1 MNAKLDKVLEIK
13 NLKKS
18 FDSQIVLESITF
30 SLKKGMIYG
39 LLGANGAGKTTI
51 IKSIFNLITPDE
63 GEIYLFNKT
72 VPQSVDLYKKIGSI
86 IETPVFYE
94 KMTVEEN
101 LLLHCDYMGKHF
113 KNNIDKILKEVG
125 LLDAKGK
132 MINQLSLGMKQRLG
146 LGRALLNEPE
156 LLILDEPING
166 LDPEG
171 IIDFRNLILK
181 INQTYGTTVLIS
193 SHILAEVFKIAD
205 TIGIVANGKLLK
217 EVSKK
222 SLEEMELDIEEYY
235 LSLVKTGAK
244 I

>member
-1 MNAKLDKVLEIK
+1 MNWILDNVLEIK
-13 NLKKS
+13 QLTKT
-18 FDSQIVLESITF
+18 FGEQLVLDDVSL

-51 IKSIFNLITPDE
+51 IKAIFDLVKPNS
-63 GEIYLFNKT
+63 GEIYLFNEKM
-72 VPQSVDLYKKIGSI
+72 PQAVDQFKKLGSI

-94 KMTVEEN
+94 NMTVEEN
-101 LLLHCDYMGKHF
+101 LLLHCDYMGEQF
-113 KNNIDKILKEVG
+113 KVNVDKVLQDVG
-125 LLDAKGK
+125 LSEAKDK
-132 MINQLSLGMKQRLG
+132 MIDQLSLGMKQRLG

-171 IIDFRNLILK
+171 IIDFRNLILR

-193 SHILAEVFKIAD
+193 SHILIEVFKIAD
-205 TIGIVANGKLLK
+205 TIGIVAKGKLIK

-222 SLEEMELDIEEYY
+222 ELEEMDMDIEAYY
-235 LSLVKTGAK
+235 LSLVKGGGNE
-244 I
+244 

>member
-1 MNAKLDKVLEIK
+1 MNVELDNVMEIK
-13 NLKKS
+13 KLKKS

-30 SLKKGMIYG
+30 SLQKGMIYG

-63 GEIYLFNKT
+63 GEIYLFNEA
-72 VPQSVDLYKKIGSI
+72 VPQSVDQYKKIGSI

-94 KMTVEEN
+94 NMTVEEN
-101 LLLHCDYMGKHF
+101 LLLHCDYMGEQF
-113 KNNIDKILKEVG
+113 KNNIDKVLTEVG
-125 LLDAKGK
+125 LFDVKKK
-132 MINQLSLGMKQRLG
+132 MIDQLSLGMKQRLG

-205 TIGIVANGKLLK
+205 TIGIVSQGKLIK

-222 SLEEMELDIEEYY
+222 ALEEMELDIEEYY
-235 LSLVKTGAK
+235 LSLVKAGEHV
-244 I
+244 

>member
-1 MNAKLDKVLEIK
+1 MNWLLDNVLEIK
-13 NLKKS
+13 QLTKT
-18 FDSQIVLESITF
+18 FGEQLVLDDVSL

-51 IKSIFNLITPDE
+51 IKAIFDLVKPNS
-63 GEIYLFNKT
+63 GEIYLFNEKM
-72 VPQSVDLYKKIGSI
+72 PQAVDQFKKLGSI

-94 KMTVEEN
+94 NMTVEEN
-101 LLLHCDYMGKHF
+101 LLLHCDYMGEQF
-113 KNNIDKILKEVG
+113 KVNIDKVLQDIG
-125 LLDAKGK
+125 LSEAKGK
-132 MINQLSLGMKQRLG
+132 MIDQLSLGMKQRLG

-171 IIDFRNLILK
+171 IIDFRNLILR

-193 SHILAEVFKIAD
+193 SHILIEVFKIAD
-205 TIGIVANGKLLK
+205 TIGIVAKGKLIK

-222 SLEEMELDIEEYY
+222 ELEEMDMDIEAYY
-235 LSLVKTGAK
+235 LSLVKGGGNE
-244 I
+244 